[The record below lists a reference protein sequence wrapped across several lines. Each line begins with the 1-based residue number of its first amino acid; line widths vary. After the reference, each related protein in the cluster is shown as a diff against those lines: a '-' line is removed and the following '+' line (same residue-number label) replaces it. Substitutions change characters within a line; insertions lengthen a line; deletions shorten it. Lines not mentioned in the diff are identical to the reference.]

1 MKIFQPCHPL
11 WRIGERI
18 MLYATMPR
26 ITTAAM
32 MANNLTIFPISY
44 LPLFGVN
51 VSLEQAFVGLGLY
64 SPVHWLNRI
73 FLNRLTESIRS
84 GWGVIPQD
92 KNQARNRLRPLGKF
106 RIWAFKRYLRLIG
119 WLLKSNP
126 GQQLVTLRVTINRP
140 LAKNPK
146 KSPSWGEKR
155 LSSK

>member
-1 MKIFQPCHPL
+1 MENWREKHGIRHDAQDYYCCNDGQQFNNFPHLLPPL
-11 WRIGERI
+11 IWI
-18 MLYATMPR
+18 
-26 ITTAAM
+26 
-32 MANNLTIFPISY
+32 
-44 LPLFGVN
+44 N

-92 KNQARNRLRPLGKF
+92 KNQARNRLRPLVKF

-119 WLLKSNP
+119 WLLNSNP

-140 LAKNPK
+140 LTKNPK

-155 LSSK
+155 LGSK